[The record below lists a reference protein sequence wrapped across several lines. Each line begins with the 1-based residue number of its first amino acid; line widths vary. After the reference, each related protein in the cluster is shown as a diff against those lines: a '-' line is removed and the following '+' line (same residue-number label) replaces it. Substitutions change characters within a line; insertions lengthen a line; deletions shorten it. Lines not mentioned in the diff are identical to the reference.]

1 MVAGTRRGAALAKLL
16 PAEAEGWVP
25 EHFHAEVLAVL
36 RRQFLTQRKL
46 TESQAT
52 AAVNRLGGWHLHR
65 ASVASLVP
73 AAWR

>member
-1 MVAGTRRGAALAKLL
+1 MIAVVIDASRWSLAPAAALATLL

-25 EHFHAEVLAVL
+25 EHFFAEVLAVL

-52 AAVNRLGGWHLHR
+52 AAVHLRL
-65 ASVASLVP
+65 SVQG
-73 AAWR
+73 